1 MGRKQWD
8 KENTNSKML
17 AANRYKF
24 LKSIRRDKV
33 LFLTKTKGLIHQE
46 DINIINIIKFYT
58 PDNRT

>member
-46 DINIINIIKFYT
+46 DINIINIIFF
-58 PDNRT
+58 